1 MGLYMCV
8 ADIHA
13 SDRAPSSC
21 TETYGQDILALLRS
35 SMKLAEE
42 REAECVIWAGDI
54 FHHKAPGRTSH
65 RLVQSLVNIIQAAPC
80 PVLVVPGNHDLQN
93 DRLESVI
100 LTQPLGVLF
109 QAGAVR
115 LEGWGSPFKVFG
127 VPWLGYCGEDA
138 GDEAMQLQREL
149 VGEVLRPYREAN
161 IKVDEPYLVVT
172 HAPLYP
178 PGKELKWEY
187 YPAEWWAEDMGLNGS
202 VFYGHVHEP
211 HGTYGFYGADPERG
225 SYQVTFCN
233 NGALSRGSLH
243 EYNLTRMPGVTWWDS
258 KTGKFEFQEIPG
270 ARPPEEVF
278 RLRERQ
284 QAADVSDR
292 MEAFLA
298 GVTGTSLKAVS
309 VESVV
314 AHVRTLGAGR
324 EVEALVEELISE
336 AAHGGAK

>member
-1 MGLYMCV
+1 MSLYMMLS
-8 ADIHA
+8 DIHA
-13 SDRAPSSC
+13 SERAPSSC
-21 TETYGQDILALLRS
+21 TDSYGPDILALLRT
-35 SMKLAEE
+35 SMKMAEE
-42 REAECVIWAGDI
+42 REAACVIWAGDV

-80 PVLVVPGNHDLQN
+80 PVLIVPGNHDLQN

-127 VPWLGYCGEDA
+127 VPWLGYCGDEDA
-138 GDEAMQLQREL
+138 ELMQQQREL
-149 VGEVLRPYREAN
+149 VREVLRPYREAK
-161 IKVDEPYLVVT
+161 IKVGEPYLVVT

-178 PGKELKWEY
+178 PGGELKWEH
-187 YPAEWWAEDMGLNGS
+187 YPAQWWAEDMGLNGS

-211 HGTYGFYGADPERG
+211 HGTYGFYGADEEHG
-225 SYQVTFCN
+225 DYQVTFCN

-243 EYNLTRMPGVTWWDS
+243 EYNLTRMPGVTWWND
-258 KTGKFEFQEIPG
+258 KTGEFEFEEIPG
-270 ARPPEEVF
+270 AKPPEEVF
-278 RLRERQ
+278 RLREKE
-284 QAADVSDR
+284 QAADVSGK
-292 MEAFLA
+292 MAAFLS
-298 GVTGTSLKAVS
+298 GVTGASLEVVS
-309 VESVV
+309 VESVI
-314 AHVRTLGAGR
+314 AHVRTLGAGH